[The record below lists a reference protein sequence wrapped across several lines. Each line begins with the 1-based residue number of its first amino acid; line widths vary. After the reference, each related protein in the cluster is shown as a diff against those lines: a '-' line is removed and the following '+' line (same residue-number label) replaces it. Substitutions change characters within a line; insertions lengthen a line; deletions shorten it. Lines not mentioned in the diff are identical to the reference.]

1 VRADD
6 PPGAT
11 QETARARSVSVGV
24 CSIRLRGRKGSGSR
38 LPRVTMRA
46 VLAVAAAAVSLSG
59 CEEEETGG
67 GSGAPAEDAPAEERA
82 AKPTPISCLEEAG
95 LSGVQQ
101 RAKNLWRGF
110 TSEGTVVLVDK
121 LESKAEVRRAVR
133 QADLVVSEAVG
144 RFFVHGPL
152 LDADDG
158 STAAVAACLRGG

>member
-1 VRADD
+1 M
-6 PPGAT
+6 
-11 QETARARSVSVGV
+11 
-24 CSIRLRGRKGSGSR
+24 RLSR
-38 LPRVTMRA
+38 

-67 GSGAPAEDAPAEERA
+67 GSGGSRVPADEAPAEEKA
-82 AKPTPISCLEEAG
+82 AKATPISCLEEAG
-95 LSGVQQ
+95 LSDVEK

-110 TSEGTVVLVDK
+110 TADATVVLVDK
-121 LESKAEVRRAVR
+121 LESKAEARRAER

-144 RFFVHGPL
+144 RYFVHGPL